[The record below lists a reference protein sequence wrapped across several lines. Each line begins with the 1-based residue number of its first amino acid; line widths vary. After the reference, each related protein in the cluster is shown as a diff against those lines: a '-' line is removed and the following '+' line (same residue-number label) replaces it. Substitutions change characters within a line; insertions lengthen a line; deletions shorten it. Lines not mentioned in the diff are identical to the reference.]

1 MCNAALEKRRALHIY
16 SVFAI
21 PHEAPDVANN
31 ITYSAAEL
39 ITLHCFIFNLVF
51 LSLLLAPL
59 ANAGETRYE
68 ILKKTYENRLND
80 ADIHIVGRITDIDNN
95 ELENVFLEIEFIRP
109 KNVWATESERLC
121 DSRKVNGKFLLQK
134 KNYTAVS
141 ITFIKDGYRSQN
153 ITFYTGK
160 KTDEPDSARQ
170 TQYHIKLRK
179 IGILAKLIKFD
190 ERIEY
195 NIKDHSQSICNL
207 SKLADGK
214 LGNEVI
220 NLGNPIT
227 FKKYLYLD
235 FDRNKQGEIIYE
247 KDNGRGIHAPAP
259 KTYLL
264 NFVSSDPSDGFIL
277 IDEKTPVK
285 DFSFLTDAPLKNYT
299 TKKLIIPYNPDKR
312 YYFYIRCGKFYGKGV
327 IKNIGA
333 RNGAFSHEYSLLVEI
348 LFNQKPGDINLNS
361 L

>member
-16 SVFAI
+16 SEFAI

-80 ADIHIVGRITDIDNN
+80 ADIHIVGKITDIDNN
-95 ELENVFLEIEFIRP
+95 ELENVSLEIEFIRP

-179 IGILAKLIKFD
+179 IGILAKLIK
-190 ERIEY
+190 
-195 NIKDHSQSICNL
+195 NL
-207 SKLADGK
+207 S
-214 LGNEVI
+214 
-220 NLGNPIT
+220 
-227 FKKYLYLD
+227 
-235 FDRNKQGEIIYE
+235 
-247 KDNGRGIHAPAP
+247 
-259 KTYLL
+259 L
-264 NFVSSDPSDGFIL
+264 NN
-277 IDEKTPVK
+277 
-285 DFSFLTDAPLKNYT
+285 A
-299 TKKLIIPYNPDKR
+299 
-312 YYFYIRCGKFYGKGV
+312 
-327 IKNIGA
+327 
-333 RNGAFSHEYSLLVEI
+333 
-348 LFNQKPGDINLNS
+348 
-361 L
+361 

>member
-1 MCNAALEKRRALHIY
+1 MKKI
-16 SVFAI
+16 F
-21 PHEAPDVANN
+21 
-31 ITYSAAEL
+31 
-39 ITLHCFIFNLVF
+39 TLHCFIFNLVF
-51 LSLLLAPL
+51 LSLSLAPL

-80 ADIHIVGRITDIDNN
+80 ADIHIVGKITDIDNN
-95 ELENVFLEIEFIRP
+95 ELENVSLQIEFIRP
-109 KNVWATESERLC
+109 KDVWATESERLC
-121 DSRKVNGKFLLQK
+121 DTQKVNGKFLIQK

-179 IGILAKLIKFD
+179 IGVLAKLIKFD

-214 LGNEVI
+214 LGKEVI

-227 FKKYLYLD
+227 LKKYLYLD

-264 NFVSSDPSDGFIL
+264 SFVSSDPLDGFIL
-277 IDEKTPVK
+277 IDEKMPVK
-285 DFSFLTDAPLKNYT
+285 DFSFLTDAPLKNYA
-299 TKKLIIPYNPDKR
+299 TKKLIIPYNLDKR
-312 YYFYIRCGKFYGKGV
+312 YYFYIKCGKFYGKGV

-348 LFNQKPGDINLNS
+348 FSIKNRET
-361 L
+361 